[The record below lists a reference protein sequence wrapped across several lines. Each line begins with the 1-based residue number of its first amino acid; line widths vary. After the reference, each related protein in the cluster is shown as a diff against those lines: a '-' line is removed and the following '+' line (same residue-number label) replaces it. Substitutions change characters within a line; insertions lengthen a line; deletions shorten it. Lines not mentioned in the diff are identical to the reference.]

1 MVWVF
6 VRLKLAL
13 LRSGFAASPA
23 STALYTLGT
32 VFCVVAGLGMGYVL
46 AVALGT
52 GNELGTLLPVLAF
65 IVVWLIW
72 IMGPLLN
79 SAQGDQTI
87 DPGRL
92 ELLPLSAATQVR
104 GLLISG
110 LVGPAALGTLLGAVA
125 GAFAEG
131 ISLPARLT
139 VALCGVLLVFLCLGW
154 SRAIGALFVGVL
166 NSRRGR
172 DLTIALSAVIAV
184 GVYVISESINNTDPL
199 TLTST
204 DVTGAT
210 QALAVLPPAALAQAS
225 IAATQGQ
232 WLVSVALLL
241 WGTFGIGIALLIWQ
255 WALARRPDGGSGQKV
270 VAINGSDVVTQDILY
285 PAWVR
290 WLPHNPIG
298 ATAAKELRYFF
309 FRSTLQLQQLAIGT
323 LVSLVLVAQTVFS
336 GQSTGTATFIG
347 VFVMFLVLWQSAP
360 NTFGIDNAAVA
371 NYMLAGVGMRQVLL
385 GKMLA
390 LLILVLP
397 LGIIVQV
404 GSAAV
409 LDTWDTLPLSL
420 ALIPIP
426 WLIWLGLGSQLSVRT
441 AFPLIP
447 GHKPNTAVAIGA
459 VLGGLI
465 GALIIGGL
473 LLMMGLAV
481 VSLTG
486 FEWLGVLTAWL
497 LGSLFAFLCYRN
509 AAAHLEA
516 QPEEL
521 LQSLQAGQS

>member
-6 VRLKLAL
+6 VRLKIAL

-23 STALYTLGT
+23 STAIYTLGT
-32 VFCVVAGLGMGYVL
+32 VFSVLAGLVMGYVIS
-46 AVALGT
+46 VSLGA
-52 GNELGTLLPVLAF
+52 GNELGTLLPVLVF
-65 IVVWLIW
+65 IAVWLIW

-92 ELLPLSAATQVR
+92 ELLPLSRTTQVW

-110 LVGPAALGTLLGAVA
+110 LVGPAALGTLLGALGGV
-125 GAFAEG
+125 FAEG
-131 ISLPARLT
+131 LTVPARLT
-139 VALCGVLLVFLCLGW
+139 VALCGALLVLLCLGW

-184 GVYVISESINNTDPL
+184 GIYVISESINTTEASVLTETDI
-199 TLTST
+199 S
-204 DVTGAT
+204 GAS
-210 QALAVLPPAALAQAS
+210 QALIVLPPAALAQAS
-225 IAATQGQ
+225 IEATQGN
-232 WLVSVALLL
+232 WLLSFALIL
-241 WGTFGIGIALLIWQ
+241 WGIVGIAIALLIWQ
-255 WALARRPDGGSGQKV
+255 WALGRRLDGGSGQK
-270 VAINGSDVVTQDILY
+270 ALQENASDVFGQDILY
-285 PAWVR
+285 PTWVR
-290 WLPHNPIG
+290 WLPRTPVG

-323 LVSLVLVAQTVFS
+323 LVALVLVAQTVF
-336 GQSTGTATFIG
+336 GGEATGTSTFIG
-347 VFVMFLVLWQSAP
+347 VFVVFLVLWQSAP
-360 NTFGIDNAAVA
+360 NTFGIDNSAVA
-371 NYMLAGVGMRQVLL
+371 TYLLSGVQLRHVLL

-390 LLILVLP
+390 LLVLVLP
-397 LGIIVQV
+397 LGIVVQI
-404 GSAAV
+404 GSAAA

-420 ALIPIP
+420 ALVPIP
-426 WLIWLGLGSQLSVRT
+426 WLIWLGLGSQLSVRA

-473 LLMMGLAV
+473 VLAAGIGAASATGLD
-481 VSLTG
+481 
-486 FEWLGVLTAWL
+486 WLGVLVGWL
-497 LGSLFAFLCYRN
+497 LAGLFAYICYRN
-509 AAAHLEA
+509 AATHLDQ
-516 QPEEL
+516 QPEKL
-521 LQSLQAGQS
+521 LTALESGRA